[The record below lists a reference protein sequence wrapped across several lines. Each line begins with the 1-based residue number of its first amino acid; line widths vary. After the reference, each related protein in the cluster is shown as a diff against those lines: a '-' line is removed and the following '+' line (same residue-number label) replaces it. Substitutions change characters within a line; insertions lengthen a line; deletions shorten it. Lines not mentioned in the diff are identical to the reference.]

1 MRCTEN
7 AMETA
12 VRNGRLAADSAW
24 LDSADGETPNAIRLG
39 KAVQRALEMLEA
51 NGCITVH
58 EVEQYPST
66 WLVLDPPYDVG
77 QTANG

>member
-24 LDSADGETPNAIRLG
+24 ADSAGPNAIRLG

-77 QTANG
+77 QMANG